1 MTTPELPPNI
11 DDCLARTTTGGLPR
25 IAMVS
30 THGYVAAQ
38 PPLGKADTGG
48 QVVYVLELARKLAD
62 MGYEVDIWT
71 RQFEG
76 QPEVDVMG
84 DRVRVLRVPCGG
96 PDFLPKEYLY
106 RSLKEWSRK
115 VLAIV
120 RRHDLSYAFI
130 DSHYWDAGYASQLL
144 AEALA
149 TPHVHTPH
157 SLGSWKQAQM
167 RADYPGHD
175 DEFERQYNFKERI
188 HHERLIYAECDLV
201 IATTPVQTD
210 LLVNDYGVQ
219 RNRVR
224 MIPPGYD
231 DNRFFP
237 VSAATR
243 QVARERL
250 GFKGPTVLAL
260 GRLARNKGYDL
271 LIRSFAVV
279 AKRVPDARL
288 RIAAGGTD
296 LGGPEQKLM
305 DELTSLVA
313 ELGLGEQ
320 VIFDQFIPDVD
331 LPDWYRAADCF
342 VLCSRYE
349 PFGMTAIESMACG
362 TPTVVTCHGGLWR
375 TVVYGVHALVADPF
389 DAEDMGITIAKV
401 LTLRGLDYILRT
413 RAPRRAR
420 ATFTWTGIAQQLLG
434 AADNRGLRGLSSPD
448 FAMGEEGAFLDF
460 L

>member
-1 MTTPELPPNI
+1 MTDLAPTI
-11 DDCLARTTTGGLPR
+11 DDVLAQSTASGLPR

-71 RQFEG
+71 RRFED
-76 QPEVDVMG
+76 QPAVDVMG
-84 DRVRVLRVPCGG
+84 EHVRVLRVPCGG
-96 PDFLPKEYLY
+96 KDFITKEYLY
-106 RSLKEWSRK
+106 RSLKEWVRK
-115 VLAIV
+115 VLVIV
-120 RRHDLSYAFI
+120 RKHDLTYSFI

-144 AEALA
+144 SEALA
-149 TPHVHTPH
+149 MPHVHTPH
-157 SLGSWKQAQM
+157 SLGSWKQEQM
-167 RADYPGHD
+167 HIDHPGHD
-175 DEFERQYNFKERI
+175 DEFEKEYNFKERI
-188 HHERLIYAECDLV
+188 HHERLIYSECDLV
-201 IATTPVQTD
+201 IATTPIQTD
-210 LLVNDYGVQ
+210 LLVKDYGVP

-243 QVARERL
+243 KVARERL

-260 GRLARNKGYDL
+260 GRLATNKGYDL
-271 LIRSFAVV
+271 LIRAFVV
-279 AKRVPDARL
+279 VVKRIPEARL
-288 RIAAGGTD
+288 RIAAGGEG
-296 LGGPEQKLM
+296 LGESEQKLM
-305 DELTSLVA
+305 GELTALVA
-313 ELGLGEQ
+313 ELALGAH
-320 VIFDQFIPDVD
+320 VIFDQFIPDAD

-349 PFGMTAIESMACG
+349 PFGMTAVESMASG

-389 DAEDMGITIAKV
+389 DAEDLGITIAKV
-401 LTLRGLDYILRT
+401 LSLRGLEYMLRT

-434 AADNRGLRGLSSPD
+434 AAENRGFRGLSAPD
-448 FAMGEEGAFLDF
+448 FALDEEGAFLDF

>member
-1 MTTPELPPNI
+1 MTDP
-11 DDCLARTTTGGLPR
+11 ARTLDDLLDRCNRSTLPR

-48 QVVYVLELARKLAD
+48 QVVYVLELSKKLAD

-71 RQFEG
+71 RRFED
-76 QPEVDVMG
+76 QPEVDVMT

-96 PDFLPKEYLY
+96 NSFLPKEYLY
-106 RSLKEWSRK
+106 RSLKEWTRK
-115 VLAIV
+115 VLALI
-120 RRHDLSYAFI
+120 RKHDLSYAFI

-144 AEALA
+144 SEALA

-167 RADYPGHD
+167 RNDYPGKE
-175 DEFERQYNFKERI
+175 DEFEQLYNFSQRI
-188 HHERLIYAECDLV
+188 HHERLIYSECDLV
-201 IATTPVQTD
+201 IATTPIQTD
-210 LLVNDYGVQ
+210 LLVKDYGVQ

-231 DNRFFP
+231 DNRFYP
-237 VSAATR
+237 VSTATR

-260 GRLARNKGYDL
+260 GRLAPNKGYDL
-271 LIRSFAVV
+271 LIRAFAVV
-279 AKRVPDARL
+279 AKRVPDACL
-288 RIAAGGTD
+288 RIAAGGEN
-296 LGGPEQKLM
+296 LSEFEQKQM
-305 DELTSLVA
+305 AELTALVN
-313 ELGLGEQ
+313 ELGLNNQ
-320 VIFDQFIPDVD
+320 VIFCQFIPDAE

-349 PFGMTAIESMACG
+349 PFGMTAVESMACG

-389 DAEDMGITIAKV
+389 DAEDLGISIAKV
-401 LTLRGLDYILRT
+401 LTLRGLDYMLRT

-434 AADNRGLRGLSSPD
+434 AAENRSLRGIESPD
-448 FAMGEEGAFLDF
+448 FAMGEEGAFVDF

>member
-1 MTTPELPPNI
+1 MTDPTL
-11 DDCLARTTTGGLPR
+11 DDILARSKVSGLPR
-25 IAMVS
+25 IALVS

-48 QVVYVLELARKLAD
+48 QVVYVLELARKLGD

-71 RQFEG
+71 RRFED
-76 QPEVDVMG
+76 QPAVDVMG
-84 DRVRVLRVPCGG
+84 DRVRILRLPCGSKE
-96 PDFLPKEYLY
+96 FIPKEYLH
-106 RSLKEWSRK
+106 RHLKEWARN
-115 VLAIV
+115 VLAVV
-120 RRHDLSYAFI
+120 RRHDLTYAFI
-130 DSHYWDAGYASQLL
+130 DSHYWDAGFASQLL
-144 AEALA
+144 SEALA

-157 SLGSWKQAQM
+157 SLGRWKQGQM
-167 RADYPGHD
+167 RSDYPGKD
-175 DEFERQYNFKERI
+175 DEFERQYNFRERI
-188 HHERLIYAECDLV
+188 HHETLIYAESDLV
-201 IATTPVQTD
+201 IATTPIQTD
-210 LLVNDYGVQ
+210 LLVKDYGVP
-219 RNRVR
+219 RDRVR

-279 AKRVPDARL
+279 AKRIPEARL
-288 RIAAGGTD
+288 RVAAGGEE
-296 LGGPEQKLM
+296 LGEFEHKLM
-305 DELTSLVA
+305 AELTALVT
-313 ELGLGEQ
+313 ELGLGDR
-320 VIFDQFIPDVD
+320 VMFDRFIPDAE

-349 PFGMTAIESMACG
+349 PFGMTAVEAMACG

-375 TVVYGVHALVADPF
+375 TLVYGVHALVTDPF
-389 DAEDMGITIAKV
+389 DAEDMGITITKV
-401 LTLRGLDYILRT
+401 LRLRGLEYMLRT

-434 AADNRGLRGLSSPD
+434 AAENRGLRGLNTPD
-448 FAMGEEGAFLDF
+448 FALGEEGAFLDF